1 MPTQVTF
8 HSFSLNFALFR
19 DINRSWKVHFLTF
32 AWRNARRTPAR
43 SLGTVLSVALTLV
56 AFLVL
61 RSVST
66 AWTRQVDETPNNR
79 VVSRH
84 KIGWN
89 QTLPVHYVEEVRQI
103 PGVQHAMG
111 GRWAGLR
118 HPDERVER
126 FETMAVHA
134 ATFIAMHYEIVAP
147 EADKRAFLEDRRGA
161 LVSKELATKNG
172 WHLGDIVH
180 LKGTYLPGDW
190 EFTVRC
196 IYESSRHGFAQRSL
210 WFHYE
215 YMNEQ
220 TTGKE
225 RNRVGVISAEIVD
238 PSQGAELA
246 RAVDARF
253 EEQDDQ
259 TFTQEDQALNASF
272 IGMYGALLHAIDT
285 VSLLVLG
292 IVILI
297 VGNTIVMSVRERIPE
312 YGTLRAMGFSPRL
325 LTQLIVGEATV
336 LATLGGL
343 VGVALSF
350 VLIKTYLGLYL
361 EEAMGVSQVAVTWPL
376 AFSCLSASAVLGAF
390 AAIFPAYRVNK
401 LEVTTALRDV
411 G

>member
-1 MPTQVTF
+1 MYF
-8 HSFSLNFALFR
+8 EFIR
-19 DINRSWKVHFLTF
+19 DNNGVRQVHFLTF
-32 AWRNARRTPAR
+32 AWRNARRAPAR

-89 QTLPVHYVEEVRQI
+89 QTLPVHYVNEVAQI
-103 PGVQHAMG
+103 PGVRHAMG
-111 GRWAGLR
+111 ARWAGLR

-126 FETMAVHA
+126 FETLAVHA
-134 ATFIAMHYEIVAP
+134 ATFITMHYEIVAP
-147 EADKRAFLEDRRGA
+147 ELDKRAFLEDRRGA
-161 LVSKELATKNG
+161 LVSRELATKNG
-172 WHLGDIVH
+172 WHLGDVVH

-215 YMNEQ
+215 HLNENLSE
-220 TTGKE
+220 KE

-238 PSQGAELA
+238 PNRGAELA

-253 EEQDDQ
+253 DEQDDQ

-285 VSLLVLG
+285 VSLLVLA
-292 IVILI
+292 IVVLI
-297 VGNTIVMSVRERIPE
+297 VGNTIIMSVRERIPE

-336 LATLGGL
+336 LASLGAVAGVGL
-343 VGVALSF
+343 AFSL
-350 VLIKTYLGLYL
+350 LQTYLGLYL
-361 EEAMGVSQVAVTWPL
+361 EEAMGVAGVELTWSL
-376 AFSCLSASAVLGAF
+376 VLGCLVASGLLGAV
-390 AAIFPAYRVNK
+390 AAVFPAYRVNK

>member
-1 MPTQVTF
+1 M
-8 HSFSLNFALFR
+8 
-19 DINRSWKVHFLTF
+19 HFLTF
-32 AWRNARRTPAR
+32 AWRNARRAPAR

-61 RSVST
+61 RSVSS

-103 PGVQHAMG
+103 PGVRHAMG

-134 ATFIAMHYEIVAP
+134 ATFITMHYEIVAP
-147 EADKRAFLEDRRGA
+147 EADKRAFVEDRRGA

-172 WHLGDIVH
+172 WHLGDVVH

-196 IYESSRHGFAQRSL
+196 IYESSRQGFAQRSL

-215 YMNEQ
+215 YMNEK

-225 RNRVGVISAEIVD
+225 RDRVGVISAEIVD
-238 PSQGAELA
+238 PSRGAELA
-246 RAVDARF
+246 RAVDAHF

-259 TFTQEDQALNASF
+259 SFTQEDQALNASF
-272 IGMYGALLHAIDT
+272 VGMYGALLHAIDT

-292 IVILI
+292 IVVLI
-297 VGNTIVMSVRERIPE
+297 VGNTIIMSVRERIPE

-325 LTQLIVGEATV
+325 LTQLIVGEAMV
-336 LATLGGL
+336 LGTLGGL
-343 VGVALSF
+343 VGIAFSHL
-350 VLIKTYLGLYL
+350 LLRTYLGLYL
-361 EEAMGVSQVAVTWPL
+361 EEAMGVPQVILTGPL
-376 AFSCLSASAVLGAF
+376 AFGCLTASAALGGL

-401 LEVTTALRDV
+401 LEVTAALRDV